1 MPKETE
7 LVMSMSFDMVMTCI
21 TVIVLILL
29 MFIIFLRRK
38 QKPYA
43 FSTLPLVIVPLFYL
57 IGGYVAQ
64 KMANHVSAEQF
75 NIHAGFIATALIIA
89 CVLIG
94 VASRGIASVSR
105 RIIFLVMSMLFAIV
119 FAWILMLNLPYS
131 PI

>member
-1 MPKETE
+1 
-7 LVMSMSFDMVMTCI
+7 MSMSFDMVMTCI

-38 QKPYA
+38 QKAYA

-64 KMANHVSAEQF
+64 KLANHVSAEQF
-75 NIHAGFIATALIIA
+75 NIHAGFIATALIIG